1 MTTSSLTFF
10 CELHIDELV
19 KLFSSRELID
29 QLVRM
34 NANLSMGIHDFS
46 PERVKIVKKLTSAGV
61 PVTAWLLLSPEEGY
75 WTSLDTI
82 HLTAKKY
89 SEFLTWTR
97 TNQLNWAAIGLDI
110 EPRPDLMT
118 RLYGDFTA
126 QIPAL
131 IQRYFSIRK
140 FRSLMSEAQNLI
152 RHIQEDGFAVETY
165 QFPTVVDERMADST
179 VLGRCFGIPPLDA
192 DREVLMLYTSMF
204 NRAGEGILWSYAS
217 QATTVGV
224 GSTGGGISIEGVP
237 SLKKLRWME
246 LKRDLLIAA
255 HHARHLYIFSLEGCV
270 EQNLMDRLESLDWQT
285 TQEVPA
291 KKAQEI
297 RLFRRVLR
305 SVLWMLSHPVISF
318 MIFFPPVFLI
328 GRKKKPFIRRV

>member
-1 MTTSSLTFF
+1 MTTPSLTFF
-10 CELHIDELV
+10 CELQVDELV
-19 KLFSSRELID
+19 KLFSSRALID

-46 PERVKIVKKLTSAGV
+46 PERVKIVKKLTRAGV

-97 TNQLNWAAIGLDI
+97 TNQLTWAAVGLDI
-110 EPRPDLMT
+110 EPRMDLMA
-118 RLYGDFTA
+118 RLYENFSA
-126 QIPAL
+126 QIPSL
-131 IQRYFSIRK
+131 IQRYFSIHK
-140 FRSLMSEAQNLI
+140 FRSLMAEAQNLI
-152 RHIQEDGFAVETY
+152 RQIQSDGFAVETY

-204 NRAGEGILWSYAS
+204 NRAGEAVLWSYAS
-217 QATTVGV
+217 QATAVGV
-224 GSTGGGISIEGVP
+224 GSTGGGVSMEGVP

-246 LKRDLLIAA
+246 LKRDLLIAS

-270 EQNLMDRLESLDWQT
+270 EQNLMDRLETLDWQT
-285 TQEVPA
+285 PQGVPA
-291 KKAQEI
+291 RKAQEI

-305 SVLWMLSHPVISF
+305 SVLWMFSHPVISF
-318 MIFFPPVFLI
+318 MIFFPPMYLF
-328 GRKKKPFIRRV
+328 GRRKRRSFRKG

>member
-1 MTTSSLTFF
+1 MTTPSLTFF
-10 CELHIDELV
+10 CELQVDELV
-19 KLFSSRELID
+19 KLFSSRALID

-34 NANLSMGIHDFS
+34 NGNLSMGIHDFS
-46 PERVKIVKKLTSAGV
+46 PERVKIVKKLTRAGV

-97 TNQLNWAAIGLDI
+97 TNQLTWAAVGLDI
-110 EPRPDLMT
+110 EPRMDLMA
-118 RLYGDFTA
+118 RLYENFSA
-126 QIPAL
+126 QIPSL
-131 IQRYFSIRK
+131 IQRYFSIHK
-140 FRSLMSEAQNLI
+140 FRSLRAEAQNLI
-152 RHIQEDGFAVETY
+152 RQIQSDGFAVETY

-204 NRAGEGILWSYAS
+204 NRAGEAVLWSYAS
-217 QATTVGV
+217 QATAVGV
-224 GSTGGGISIEGVP
+224 GSTGGGVSMEGVP

-246 LKRDLLIAA
+246 LKRDLLIAS

-270 EQNLMDRLESLDWQT
+270 EQNLMDRLETLDWQT
-285 TQEVPA
+285 PQGVPA
-291 KKAQEI
+291 RKAQEI

-305 SVLWMLSHPVISF
+305 SVLWMFSHPVISF
-318 MIFFPPVFLI
+318 MIFFPPMYLF
-328 GRKKKPFIRRV
+328 GRRKRRSFRKG